1 MLNLRKLQTNV
12 NDLHKA
18 FFELQSQKQNL
29 KIEKNN
35 LSGNNKIQRKKIL
48 SIIHTN
54 KNVIFIII

>member
-29 KIEKNN
+29 KIEKKN